1 MTTLVFNSGRF
12 TIATDQWTVT
22 EYHSHAVAT
31 KSAIEIHVASKI
43 VDRAQIEMTMEEFL
57 ALVADAG
64 KVLDLRKLQEEKR

>member
-31 KSAIEIHVASKI
+31 KSAIEIHAAAKMFGPT
-43 VDRAQIEMTMEEFL
+43 QIDISMAEFL
-57 ALVADAG
+57 GLVADAG